1 MVKHQCRLF
10 SVIMQDVESYGIV
23 SAEKKSTMLKDRIIA
38 YLAVLLTLLS
48 FIFSCIGLNMG
59 RQSSLEKTL
68 YTFSFPYFN
77 QVPKVETG
85 MVVSLDENGYVFTGA
100 GTTISLNVTVAPAY
114 SFNDIRV
121 CAFTNNIIFAGSKG
135 QLVAYEISYDDISIE
150 NGVHPLRTLDSG
162 ESRKVESLYKM
173 NNDTL
178 VVAGSGELL
187 PIKVQVIIVDA
198 HNYKITFEEGTPFS
212 FTTNADKS
220 FSYCDELHDWDHID
234 SSIMMACTWEEGND
248 LHTMV
253 AKLSPDSK
261 SFTKVDDTIYGETR
275 QFHGLAGCGL
285 NGYVVATVGP
295 MRNESQ
301 HIDVGPI
308 RVAYVEID
316 RNSKLRVSPFKEVFF
331 EWSVGFFSIDNVGP
345 NGAVMCYTRAASGGI
360 NCMSMD
366 VTHGPHGGVQFGST
380 VVVSKGGSAIDV
392 QRTKMQVINRRTF
405 AVMWAD
411 QNVGGA
417 LSYQMVT
424 FNNAGDMSVNGPA
437 FVISQRHRHQQV
449 HQHIVGCSGVDDYK
463 SFIVELVQTDREAS
477 AYLHTV
483 YVYPRPIG
491 IAAKT
496 FAGGNQVQFGGL
508 WKVSKKALSAIRSGK
523 LRPGSMYY
531 TNDRG
536 MILEGPP
543 AGYAHRT
550 FGIDYI
556 QSRSDESLLS
566 LSNQVGMA
574 ISETELLLKFY

>member
-1 MVKHQCRLF
+1 
-10 SVIMQDVESYGIV
+10 MQDVESYGIV
-23 SAEKKSTMLKDRIIA
+23 NSEKKSAMLKDRIIA

-59 RQSSLEKTL
+59 RQSNLEKTL

-100 GTTISLNVTVAPAY
+100 GTTVSQNVTVAPAY

-121 CAFTNNIIFAGSKG
+121 CAFTNNVIFAGSKG

-150 NGVHPLRTLDSG
+150 NNIHKLSEVKPGV
-162 ESRKVESLYKM
+162 SRQVESLYKM
-173 NNDTL
+173 NDNTL
-178 VVAGSGELL
+178 VVAGSGQLL
-187 PIKVQVIIVDA
+187 PITIQIIEVDA
-198 HNYKITFEEGTPFS
+198 HNYKVTFDEGEPFT
-212 FTTNADKS
+212 FTTNTDKS
-220 FSYCDELHDWDHID
+220 HSYCDELHDWDHID
-234 SSIMMACTWEEGND
+234 TSVMMACTWEEEYD
-248 LHTMV
+248 LHTVV
-253 AKLSPDSK
+253 AKLGSDSR
-261 SFTKVDDTIYGETR
+261 SFAKIDETIYGETR

-301 HIDVGPI
+301 HIEVGPI
-308 RVAYVEID
+308 RVAYVEIS
-316 RNSKLRVSPFKEVFF
+316 REGKLRVSDFKELSF
-331 EWSVGFFSIDNVGP
+331 EWSIGFFSIDNVGP

-360 NCMSMD
+360 NCVSMD

-380 VVVSKGGSAIDV
+380 VVVSKGGSAIDK
-392 QRTKMQVINRRTF
+392 QRTKMQIINHRTF

-411 QNVGGA
+411 QNIGGA

-424 FNNAGDMSVNGPA
+424 FNSAGDMSLNGPA
-437 FVISQRHRHQQV
+437 FVVSQWRRYQQV

-463 SFIVELVQTDREAS
+463 SFIVELVQTDMEAQ

-508 WKVSKKALSAIRSGK
+508 WKVSKKALSAIRDGK
-523 LRPGSMYY
+523 LKPGSMYY

-543 AGYAHRT
+543 AGYAHRS
-550 FGIDYI
+550 FGILYI
-556 QSRSDESLLS
+556 RSRSDESLLS
-566 LSNQVGMA
+566 LSNRVGMA
-574 ISETELLLKFY
+574 VSETELLLKFH

>member
-1 MVKHQCRLF
+1 MDETKHFLKAYNYNNT
-10 SVIMQDVESYGIV
+10 MQDVESYGIV
-23 SAEKKSTMLKDRIIA
+23 STEKKSAMLKDRIIA

-59 RQSSLEKTL
+59 RQSNLEKTL

-85 MVVSLDENGYVFTGA
+85 MVVSLDGKGYVFTGA
-100 GTTISLNVTVAPAY
+100 GITVSQNVTVAKAHA
-114 SFNDIRV
+114 FDDIRV
-121 CAFTNNIIFAGSKG
+121 CAFSNNVIFAGSIG

-150 NGVHPLRTLDSG
+150 NDIYPLSEARPG
-162 ESRKVESLYKM
+162 EPRKVESLYKI
-173 NNDTL
+173 NDNTL
-178 VVAGSGELL
+178 VVAGSGQLL
-187 PIKVQVIIVDA
+187 HVTVTVTEVDE
-198 HNYKITFEEGTPFS
+198 HNYRITYQEGTAYT
-212 FTTNADKS
+212 FTEITKD
-220 FSYCDELHDWDHID
+220 SYSHCDELHDD
-234 SSIMMACTWEEGND
+234 SHRDMMACTWEEGDD
-248 LHTMV
+248 LYTMIARIQGEGQSKTFAELDKQKYGV
-253 AKLSPDSK
+253 ARK
-261 SFTKVDDTIYGETR
+261 Y
-275 QFHGLAGCGL
+275 HGLAGCGRE
-285 NGYVVATVGP
+285 GYVVAAVGP
-295 MRNESQ
+295 MKNETG
-301 HIDVGPI
+301 DLGPI
-308 RVAYVEID
+308 RVAYVEI
-316 RNSKLRVSPFKEVFF
+316 RNDHLQIGEFRDMPFTM
-331 EWSVGFFSIDNVGP
+331 SYGFFSIDNYGP
-345 NGAVMCYTRAASGGI
+345 NGAVMCYTRAASGGL
-360 NCMSMD
+360 NCVSMD

-380 VVVSKGGSAIDV
+380 VVVSKGGSSIDED
-392 QRTKMQVINRRTF
+392 RIKLQVINHRTF
-405 AVMWAD
+405 ALMWAD
-411 QNVGGA
+411 QNIGGA

-424 FNNAGDMSVNGPA
+424 FNDAGDMTLNGPA
-437 FVISQRHRHQQV
+437 FVISQRRRHQQIY
-449 HQHIVGCSGVDDYK
+449 QHIVGCSGVDDYK

-543 AGYAHRT
+543 AGYTHRT